1 MKKTIQTLASTGI
14 TFFLRSYSA
23 LDRLLRTEATPE
35 LYTAADATLIDLAKE
50 FPEIGYPGY
59 RNADALIILPDAV
72 IRVLCIDRIGE
83 LEPGPFAQQNLFY
96 DVPGGKFLDPY
107 DHYATMRGKELVL
120 HDPDVL
126 ETHAG
131 WRIVGDAAVLSG
143 RYGYEVPEELLGSL
157 ETRDM
162 DWSSLNADDQ
172 REILQNVITGRQA
185 ERGLSLLMKTGF
197 IEKHWP
203 ELFDL
208 NRVEQNKEYH
218 PEGNVWEHTLSALSY
233 RKTLDLELSL
243 GLFLHDIG
251 KPEAP
256 KAEGKQ
262 FLRHAQIGS
271 RTAERF
277 LRRLGFPETSIS
289 RVRFL
294 VENHMLP
301 AGLGTLP
308 VYKTEEAMSSP
319 LFPLVLELNRC
330 DVSAGF
336 HGLDDY
342 YAACKAYRRFL
353 KNKKNPFRDTAGKK
367 LLKMYVEG

>member
-1 MKKTIQTLASTGI
+1 MKKIIQTLASTGI
-14 TFFLRSYSA
+14 QFFLRSYSA
-23 LDRLLRTEATPE
+23 LDKLLRVESTPE
-35 LYTAADATLIDLAKE
+35 IYTAAGATLIDLAKQ
-50 FPEIGYPGY
+50 FSDLDYPGY
-59 RNADALIILPDAV
+59 RNADARIALPVAFV
-72 IRVLCIDRIGE
+72 RVLCIDRIRE

-96 DVPGGKFLDPY
+96 DVSSGKFLDPY
-107 DHYATMRGKELVL
+107 GHYKSVRGDTLVF
-120 HDPDVL
+120 HDPESL
-126 ETHAG
+126 ESYPG
-131 WRIVGDAAVLSG
+131 WRIVSEAAVLAG
-143 RYGYEVPEELLGSL
+143 RYGYEVVKELLGSL
-157 ETRDM
+157 ETREL
-162 DWSSLNADDQ
+162 DWRPLSADDQ
-172 REILQNVITGRQA
+172 RELLQNIVTGRQA
-185 ERGLSLLMKTGF
+185 ERGLDLLMKTGF
-197 IEKHWP
+197 VAKHWP
-203 ELFDL
+203 ELNEL
-208 NRVEQNKEYH
+208 NRIEQNKEFH
-218 PEGNVWEHTLSALSY
+218 PEGNVWAHTLAALSY
-233 RKTLDLELSL
+233 RKTLDLDLSL
-243 GLFLHDIG
+243 GLLFHDIG

-262 FLRHAQIGS
+262 FLRHAQIGG

-277 LRRLGFPETSIS
+277 LRRLDFPEKTAS

-308 VYKTEEAMSSP
+308 VYKTEETMSSP

-367 LLKMYVEG
+367 FLKMYLGN